1 MKLSHLYHALFVLE
15 MCLSLIMVLCN
26 PVSLKENLDSS
37 PFPSSF
43 LFGTASSSYQF
54 EGAYLSDGK
63 GLNNWDLF
71 THKPGNIVDGSNGDV
86 AVDHYHRYLVTF
98 FSPAISLLRLAQL
111 SRIPKHVKILKLQN
125 GLYTLQICSRFASE
139 KNHEIGFPVR
149 KHSLWQSHESVV

>member
-1 MKLSHLYHALFVLE
+1 
-15 MCLSLIMVLCN
+15 
-26 PVSLKENLDSS
+26 SLKENLDSS

-86 AVDHYHRYLVTF
+86 AVDHYHRYLREDLEVLT
-98 FSPAISLLRLAQL
+98 RLASITITNSL
-111 SRIPKHVKILKLQN
+111 TVFWLEV
-125 GLYTLQICSRFASE
+125 TL
-139 KNHEIGFPVR
+139 
-149 KHSLWQSHESVV
+149 